1 MGWTCYICFY
11 FIFLLLSIFSFLF
24 ISFLCL
30 FFFCCF
36 CLSTKYPLFYW
47 SFHPYANWNMFHPYY
62 FFLIFYNLILENN
75 QLFFFPFIY
84 ISFFFFLSSRI
95 SSQLHSLLSAN
106 ASVCYFFFFYFGE
119 DSFYHLGK
127 IIALYFIHIK
137 ALCECWSNYVHFK
150 CMDCPWT
157 EITNVFTDVVMKWSL

>member
-1 MGWTCYICFY
+1 MVRRQWGEHVTFASILYFYCFQY
-11 FIFLLLSIFSFLF
+11 LAFCSFLF
-24 ISFLCL
+24 FAF

-84 ISFFFFLSSRI
+84 ISFFFLSSRI

-106 ASVCYFFFFYFGE
+106 ASVCYFFF
-119 DSFYHLGK
+119 SFILERIHFITWEKLL
-127 IIALYFIHIK
+127 LYI
-137 ALCECWSNYVHFK
+137 L
-150 CMDCPWT
+150 
-157 EITNVFTDVVMKWSL
+157 FT